1 MTNIKFEKKKYKNNF
16 VKDLVKNDKNSR
28 FVKNLVECDGPYI
41 ICLKLNEAK
50 ELIN

>member
-1 MTNIKFEKKKYKNNF
+1 MKK
-16 VKDLVKNDKNSR
+16 DKNSR

-50 ELIN
+50 RTDKLNVYIKSKNRRK